1 MANGIG
7 TGVADDKVTYATPEM
22 IRYYL
27 GQEPGLEQVPTYLCW
42 KDDDRKFVLE
52 NLADLVVK
60 PANESGGT
68 VCSSVVPPRHEKAVS
83 QK

>member
-1 MANGIG
+1 MALAPGLR
-7 TGVADDKVTYATPEM
+7 TTRLPTLRSEM

-27 GQEPGLEQVPTYLCW
+27 GQEPILEQVPTYLCW

-60 PANESGGT
+60 PANESGGYGMLG
-68 VCSSVVPPRHEKAVS
+68 
-83 QK
+83 

>member
-1 MANGIG
+1 
-7 TGVADDKVTYATPEM
+7 M

-27 GQEPGLEQVPTYLCW
+27 GQEPILEQVPTYLCW

-68 VCSSVVPPRHEKAVS
+68 VCSSVVPRRHSKEVS
-83 QK
+83 FLKK